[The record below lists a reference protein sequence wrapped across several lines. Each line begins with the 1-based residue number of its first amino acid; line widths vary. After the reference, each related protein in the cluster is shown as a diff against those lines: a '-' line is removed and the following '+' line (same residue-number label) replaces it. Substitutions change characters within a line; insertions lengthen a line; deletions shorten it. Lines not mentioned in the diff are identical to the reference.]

1 MRDMFRFIYLVPI
14 VIVLGIFFISIGGG
28 SDIDLES
35 SDGSIVIDQT
45 GEDYDLSTSS
55 MPLQYFAHQG
65 PDPGVPAL
73 TIQGDPTID
82 VLLQYPYGPGKPVYT
97 VEVDLPHI
105 QAAVGNPAALEMR
118 GPDTYDTDPNT
129 ADIQPGDVG
138 VRELRITPV
147 QPLSLTRT
155 YDDSDDELTIIYAF
169 DHGAANQALLTNSGG
184 TGVEWG
190 SIDLSVTA
198 RTGTQLE
205 VASTAAGTS
214 ATIPSASQSEAGL
227 MSGADK
233 TIVDILYGGT
243 DGQVLTRVSGA
254 PAWAAS
260 TGGGATS
267 PANFTVYMGYTSS
280 NTPTTAA
287 GYRTE
292 LESANTVAQQ
302 TETLAAFQRATMTAP
317 QTSIDTGS
325 PLFAWPMSEGA
336 PDEWTMGVL
345 GLSLWF
351 EQMTGTIELS
361 GIEYEVWR
369 LTASNFGDTLDF
381 YEGNDVVLTWDL
393 PAPVPSG
400 GAAASRS
407 VHYITTTTYSSADQ
421 RIEGSLAL
429 ADSGDVA
436 LGHVLIFASPA
447 YLPDSTSYASIRI
460 DGETSNRGIIGYLG
474 DLVPLNAL
482 VPNRVYWGAITAT
495 GSIRLFSP
503 EGEIAST
510 PLKAEVTVTA
520 SQLRNL
526 NDTRVQLIAA
536 PGANMYIAVSDI
548 WLMSSGLPAPD
559 SDDDDVETGF
569 QNTCNSN
576 RPTTATVSS
585 AARLTFAFAD
595 PTVTGLLN
603 DAPDVGT
610 CVQCGPWVF
619 SRVGNLFSGD
629 DYTYGADRAGHGYT
643 MNTALVAGI
652 FVAYPS
658 NILPAISPD
667 TGNCNYFYSDA
678 TWDAF
683 VAPWTTGTYRV
694 IIFYEIRQVP
704 I

>member
-1 MRDMFRFIYLVPI
+1 MRDMFKVIYIVPI
-14 VIVLGIFFISIGGG
+14 VIVLGIFFISIGG

-35 SDGSIVIDQT
+35 SDGSIKVTHQ
-45 GEDYDLSTSS
+45 GEDYDLSAPGS
-55 MPLQYFAHQG
+55 MPLRFSKNVLQM
-65 PDPGVPAL
+65 DPGSPTLSITSDPSIDVDLDMHGSDSAQYHLEVDVPAL
-73 TIQGDPTID
+73 
-82 VLLQYPYGPGKPVYT
+82 
-97 VEVDLPHI
+97 
-105 QAAVGNPAALEMR
+105 QAAVGAAVEVQVWDPTAQPADYDDLRELHFRADLPLTLRTTYNDSEDEMVFDVSLDGGRNGQVITSTGPSSNPAYE
-118 GPDTYDTDPNT
+118 D
-129 ADIQPGDVG
+129 
-138 VRELRITPV
+138 
-147 QPLSLTRT
+147 
-155 YDDSDDELTIIYAF
+155 
-169 DHGAANQALLTNSGG
+169 
-184 TGVEWG
+184 
-190 SIDLSVTA
+190 IDLEVTG
-198 RTGTQLE
+198 RTATQLE
-205 VASTAAGTS
+205 VASTAAGTT

-369 LTASNFGDTLDF
+369 LNASNFGDTLDF

-569 QNTCNSN
+569 QNTCASSGVTVWN
-576 RPTTATVSS
+576 RPTTATVSN
-585 AARLTFAFAD
+585 AASLTFAFAD
-595 PTVTGLLN
+595 PTVTGLFN
-603 DAPDVGT
+603 DSSDVGA
-610 CVQCGPWVF
+610 CVQCGEWGF
-619 SRVGNLFSGD
+619 SRVGNLLSGD

-643 MNTALVAGI
+643 TNKALVAGI
-652 FVAYPS
+652 FVAYTS
-658 NILPAISPD
+658 NILPATSPD